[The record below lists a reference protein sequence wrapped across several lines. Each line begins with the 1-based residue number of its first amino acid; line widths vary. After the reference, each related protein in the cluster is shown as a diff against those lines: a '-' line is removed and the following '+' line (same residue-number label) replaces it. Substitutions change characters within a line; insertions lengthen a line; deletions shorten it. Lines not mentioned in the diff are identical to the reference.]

1 MKTVYDILNKAYDKT
16 LLDLKE
22 VRQHHRKVCEL
33 LEEYQVPH
41 DGKRDDD
48 VIQCEILYESLMV
61 KRQFEDVFFD
71 TYVKMYDY
79 WYDLNYLERKAQ
91 MNVDIDRFV
100 SELRHFE
107 AEGETIYMPA
117 FAPGFNHLYHTEI
130 VLLDLKQYHRFI
142 RECADQ
148 MQRSRYGALPFQ
160 HGFSSCELV
169 AEAEVGYVVYHAAMH
184 RWYLYDE
191 SGLKNTVSVDQK
203 QEVQED
209 CKKEIALH
217 LLSSEDEALTAC
229 LLEHALVKKRVG
241 RKLEKVL
248 RKRKKKQEKNANK
261 E

>member
-148 MQRSRYGALPFQ
+148 M
-160 HGFSSCELV
+160 
-169 AEAEVGYVVYHAAMH
+169 
-184 RWYLYDE
+184 
-191 SGLKNTVSVDQK
+191 
-203 QEVQED
+203 
-209 CKKEIALH
+209 
-217 LLSSEDEALTAC
+217 
-229 LLEHALVKKRVG
+229 
-241 RKLEKVL
+241 
-248 RKRKKKQEKNANK
+248 
-261 E
+261 